1 MKTKVLYLAIVLVTV
16 FSLIFL
22 LNINENIG
30 QPSDID
36 ITQITKGEN
45 NSTTSQSGFIL
56 LLGAFGQEI
65 DGLRR
70 QLDIEEVVAGQ
81 DYKLY
86 RGKYEN
92 RDILLVQTGMGKERA
107 ESATK
112 SVLEHYPVTA
122 IISVGVAGGLN
133 PELKIGAVI
142 LCSTLYY
149 VNGSDQKDPKAE
161 PYASDANLISLASE
175 GPEDIKANCYIGS
188 SVTVLRLESNPQKQ
202 QELVETLNADV
213 VEMESYWIARIAS
226 VRGIPFIAIR
236 AISDRGNDVQPFDQI
251 LTSDGKLL
259 WKKALVCFTTHPH
272 YLLKVFNLY
281 MHVRVATK
289 NLTACVLNLVTKM

>member
-1 MKTKVLYLAIVLVTV
+1 MKTEVLYLTIVLVTL
-16 FSLIFL
+16 FSLI
-22 LNINENIG
+22 INENIS
-30 QPSDID
+30 QASNID
-36 ITQITKGEN
+36 ITQIAKGEN
-45 NSTTSQSGFIL
+45 KSTTVQSGFIL

-92 RDILLVQTGMGKERA
+92 RDILLVQTGMGKKRA

-112 SVLEHYPVTA
+112 SVLERYPVTA

-133 PELKIGAVI
+133 PELKIGTVV

-149 VNGSDQKDPKAE
+149 ANGSDQKDPKAE
-161 PYASDANLISLASE
+161 SYASDANLISLASE

-188 SVTVLRLESNPQKQ
+188 SVTELQLECSPQKQ
-202 QELVETLNADV
+202 QELAETFHADV

-226 VRGIPFIAIR
+226 ARGIPFIAIR
-236 AISDRGNDVQPFDQI
+236 SISDRGNDVQPFDQI

-259 WKKALVCFTTHPH
+259 WKKAVVCFTTHPN
-272 YLLKVFNLY
+272 YLINVFKLY
-281 MHVRVATK
+281 LHVRVATK
-289 NLTACVLNLVTKM
+289 NLTACVLNLVAKM

>member
-1 MKTKVLYLAIVLVTV
+1 MKTEVLYLTIVLVTL
-16 FSLIFL
+16 FSLI
-22 LNINENIG
+22 INENIS
-30 QPSDID
+30 QASNID
-36 ITQITKGEN
+36 ITQIAKGEN
-45 NSTTSQSGFIL
+45 KSTTVQSGFIL

-92 RDILLVQTGMGKERA
+92 RDILLVQTGMGKKRA

-112 SVLEHYPVTA
+112 SVLERYPVTA

-133 PELKIGAVI
+133 PELKIGTVV

-149 VNGSDQKDPKAE
+149 ANGSDQKDPKAE
-161 PYASDANLISLASE
+161 SYASDANLISLASE

-188 SVTVLRLESNPQKQ
+188 SVTELQLECSPQKQ
-202 QELVETLNADV
+202 QELAETFHADV

-226 VRGIPFIAIR
+226 ARGIPFIAIR
-236 AISDRGNDVQPFDQI
+236 SISDRGNDVQPFDQI

-259 WKKALVCFTTHPH
+259 WKKAVVCFTTHPH
-272 YLLKVFNLY
+272 YLLKVFTLY
-281 MHVRVATK
+281 MQVRVATR